1 LSSRTQI
8 EVYECSN
15 FSEPKARINA
25 NVETLAKKAD
35 AKKFAAKGIFW
46 FDGFEFIPS
55 GGQ

>member
-1 LSSRTQI
+1 
-8 EVYECSN
+8 VYECSN
-15 FSEPKARINA
+15 FAEPKARINA